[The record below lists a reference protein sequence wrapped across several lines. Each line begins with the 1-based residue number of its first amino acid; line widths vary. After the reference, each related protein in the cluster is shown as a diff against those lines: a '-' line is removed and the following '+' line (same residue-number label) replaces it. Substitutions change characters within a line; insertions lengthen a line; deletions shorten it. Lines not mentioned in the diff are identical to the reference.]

1 MEGTLGSFLALLDEP
16 DRQNRGIYLKAFS
29 RYAFTYV
36 GGFSQLLDR
45 FVLAH
50 AGLFDRVTVRELLIG
65 WRRPALDGALAEW
78 TAELEDQDLNWS
90 LMNRIQLDKACHQE
104 PLCLDRA
111 LLLAKA
117 LALAF
122 ANARHS
128 DLHRLDISRF
138 VQLRPAIYRFASLAT
153 ASANWLK
160 HRHDEDGHQELVG
173 ALTAG
178 IPEAETEARALLV
191 EVANGALITRAN
203 AVVIQAHMQQEGFAD
218 ASFSMLPAR
227 KRGLGPCRSERPFVR
242 LAKDRGQELADFK
255 GALAAPSPEVGTTPP
270 PLPHS
275 HVGDAPGRQSAS

>member
-1 MEGTLGSFLALLDEP
+1 LEGKLGSFLALLDEP
-16 DRQNRGIYLKAFS
+16 NWQNRDTYLKAFS
-29 RYAFTYV
+29 RCAFTYV
-36 GGFSQLLDR
+36 GGFSELLDR
-45 FVLAH
+45 FVLVH

-78 TAELEDQDLNWS
+78 MAELEHQDLNWS
-90 LMNRIQLDKACHQE
+90 RMNRIQLDKACHHE

-111 LLLAKA
+111 LLVAKA

-122 ANARHS
+122 GNARHP

-160 HRHDEDGHQELVG
+160 HRHDEEGHRGLVSEL
-173 ALTAG
+173 TTG
-178 IPEAETEARALLV
+178 IAEAQTEARALLV

-203 AVVIQAHMQQEGFAD
+203 AVVIQDHMQQAGFAD

-227 KRGLGPCRSERPFVR
+227 KRGLGPCRFERPFVC
-242 LAKDRGQELADFK
+242 LAKDRSQELTDFK
-255 GALAAPSPEVGTTPP
+255 GAPTAPSPEVGTARL
-270 PLPHS
+270 PLPRS
-275 HVGDAPGRQSAS
+275 RGEDAPEHQSAL